1 MPEVL
6 VIKRVGGL
14 YELLDQQG
22 NRFTGKSR
30 GKNKES
36 GILIGDWVVLG
47 DEQMIESV
55 LPRKNQLV
63 RPPLA
68 NVDQQVLVFTLNS
81 PPLHRDLLEKMLLQG
96 ELEGIHNVIVL
107 QKADRNDP
115 DEAKIL
121 AEEYRLAGYPVI
133 QTSAYE
139 ATGLEELHMIL
150 HKKISVFAGPSG
162 VGKSSLLNA
171 LFPTYHLET
180 GVLSEKIQRGKH
192 TTRHAELYGDWEH
205 GLIADTPGFYKLE
218 SPFVEPRAL
227 ADTFPEM
234 RDAIGKCRFI
244 SCIHDKEPDCAIK
257 ALLSRGTLSTGRYET
272 YLQLLHEMQ
281 ERERGQYQ

>member
-14 YELLDQQG
+14 YELLDHQG
-22 NRFTGKSR
+22 ERFTGKSR

-36 GILIGDWVVLG
+36 GILIGDWVFLG
-47 DEQMIESV
+47 DEQMIERV
-55 LPRKNQLV
+55 LPRKNQLI

-68 NVDQQVLVFTLNS
+68 NVDQQVLVFTLNH

-96 ELEGIHNVIVL
+96 ELAGIHNVIVL

-115 DEAKIL
+115 QQAHIL
-121 AEEYRLAGYPVI
+121 AEEYRLAGYPVV

-139 ATGLEELHMIL
+139 ATGLEELHKIL

-171 LFPTYHLET
+171 LFPNYHLET
-180 GVLSEKIQRGKH
+180 GALSEKIQRGKH
-192 TTRHAELYGDWEH
+192 TTRHAELYGNWEK

-218 SPFVEPRAL
+218 SPFVEPRSL
-227 ADTFPEM
+227 AETFPEM
-234 RDAIGKCRFI
+234 RSALGNCRFI

-257 ALLSRGTLSTGRYET
+257 ALLTEGTLSTGRYET

>member
-14 YELLDQQG
+14 YELLDHQG
-22 NRFTGKSR
+22 ERFTGKSR

-36 GILIGDWVVLG
+36 GILIGDWVFLG
-47 DEQMIESV
+47 DEQMIERV
-55 LPRKNQLV
+55 LPRKNQLI

-68 NVDQQVLVFTLNS
+68 NVDQQVLVFTLNH

-96 ELEGIHNVIVL
+96 ELAGIHNVIVL
-107 QKADRNDP
+107 QKADQNDP
-115 DEAKIL
+115 QLAQIL
-121 AEEYRLAGYPVI
+121 AEEYRLAGYPVV

-139 ATGLEELHMIL
+139 ATGLEELHKIL

-171 LFPTYHLET
+171 LFPNYHLET
-180 GVLSEKIQRGKH
+180 GALSEKIQRGKH
-192 TTRHAELYGDWEH
+192 TTRHAELYGTWEK

-218 SPFVEPRAL
+218 SPFVEPRSL
-227 ADTFPEM
+227 AETFPEM
-234 RDAIGKCRFI
+234 RPALGQCRFI
-244 SCIHDKEPDCAIK
+244 SCIHDKEPNCAVK
-257 ALLSRGTLSTGRYET
+257 ALLNEGTLSTGRYET

>member
-6 VIKRVGGL
+6 VIKRVGGI

-22 NRFTGKSR
+22 QRITGKSR

-47 DEQMIESV
+47 DEQMIERV

-68 NVDQQVLVFTLNS
+68 NVDQQILVFTLNH

-96 ELEGIHNVIVL
+96 ELEGIRNVIVL
-107 QKADRNDP
+107 QKSDTNNP
-115 DEAKIL
+115 VEARDL
-121 AEEYRLAGYPVI
+121 AAEYRLAGYPVVE
-133 QTSAYE
+133 TSAYE
-139 ATGLEELHMIL
+139 KTGLEELHKIL

-180 GVLSEKIQRGKH
+180 GELSEKIQRGKH
-192 TTRHAELYGDWEH
+192 TTRHAELYGDWDR

-218 SPFVEPRAL
+218 SPFVEPRKL
-227 ADTFPEM
+227 AETFPEM
-234 RDAIGKCRFI
+234 REALGNCRFN
-244 SCIHDKEPDCAIK
+244 SCIHDKEPDCAVK
-257 ALLSRGTLSTGRYET
+257 ALLTTSTLSLGRYET